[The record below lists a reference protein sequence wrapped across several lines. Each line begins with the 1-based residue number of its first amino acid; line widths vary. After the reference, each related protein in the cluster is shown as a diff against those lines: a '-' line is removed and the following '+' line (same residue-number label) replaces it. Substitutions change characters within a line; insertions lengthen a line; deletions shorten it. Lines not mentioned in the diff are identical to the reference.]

1 MIVLKFGGSSLGNLR
16 NVNNCLAII
25 KKALPQKPVVVVSA
39 HGNTTDALLKAAQAA
54 LEGRVE
60 VEGIRSFHLTLI
72 DSLRLERSLLD
83 GLLGELETI
92 LKGVGLVRDLS
103 PKVRDHILS
112 FGERM
117 SSVIVAAALNAMAVP
132 ARAVNSYDI
141 GFVTESSNGAAAPLP
156 GIEEELA
163 RSLKSMDRLAVV
175 TGFIGRDREGNI
187 TTIGRNGSDYTAA
200 IVGGAVEA
208 QEVQIWTDVDGV
220 MTADPT
226 VDQRARN
233 LPVLSLAEASELS
246 YYGAEVLHTGTL
258 IPAVEKNIPIRV
270 ANTNRPENP
279 GTLIQ
284 PRSCLTRS
292 LAKAVVYKEDVAL
305 INVVSPRLMSASGLL
320 QFALNKLTDLGIGVH
335 IVATSV
341 SSISLVTDG
350 TYPAPLLNKAVSE
363 LSKFWSVKLEEG
375 RAIVC
380 VVGEELQRGN
390 QALGRIF
397 TALAQAGIKARMV
410 AQSASEI
417 NIAFLVNNSEIE
429 PAVKALHQLL
439 LEEQA
444 GPAGSQPRK
453 EALS

>member
-1 MIVLKFGGSSLGNLR
+1 MIVLKFGGSSLGSVR
-16 NVNNCLAII
+16 GVNNCLGII
-25 KKALPQKPVVVVSA
+25 KKALPRKPVVVVSA
-39 HGNTTDALLKAAQAA
+39 HGRTTDALLEAARAA

-92 LKGVGLVRDLS
+92 LKGVSLVHDLS

-117 SSVIVAAALNAMAVP
+117 SSVVVAAALNAAAVP

-141 GFVTESSNGAAAPLP
+141 GFLTESSTGAAAPLP
-156 GIEEELA
+156 GIEEELN
-163 RSLKSMDRLAVV
+163 RSLKAMDRLAVV
-175 TGFIGRDREGNI
+175 TGFIGQDREGNI

-200 IVGGAVEA
+200 IIGGAVGAE
-208 QEVQIWTDVDGV
+208 EVQIWTDVDGV
-220 MTADPT
+220 MTADPS
-226 VDQRARN
+226 VDATARN
-233 LPVLSLAEASELS
+233 LPALSFAEASELS
-246 YYGAEVLHTGTL
+246 YYGAEVIHTGTL

-284 PRSCLTRS
+284 PQSRLTPG

-305 INVVSPRLMSASGLL
+305 VNVVSPRLMSASELL
-320 QFALNKLTDLGIGVH
+320 RFALNKLTALGVGVH
-335 IVATSV
+335 IAATSV

-350 TYPAPLLNKAVSE
+350 TYPEAVLNEAAGE
-363 LSKFWSVKLEEG
+363 LSKFWSVKLEKNK
-375 RAIVC
+375 AVVC
-380 VVGEELQRGN
+380 VVGEELHGGD
-390 QALGRIF
+390 QAMGRIF
-397 TALAQAGIKARMV
+397 TALARAGITARMV

-417 NIAFLVNNSEIE
+417 NIAFLVDNSEIE
-429 PAVKALHQLL
+429 PAVKALHRLL
-439 LEEQA
+439 LEDLD
-444 GPAGSQPRK
+444 GPGES
-453 EALS
+453 